1 MTQPSPT
8 ELIQALQQT
17 ISPNPNELKAAQEYI
32 EQLKNRSFPEF
43 FYQCVKILSNLENPG
58 IARYQ
63 ACLQA
68 KNVITSKNE
77 NKKLEI
83 LNRWNSE
90 FPENTKLEIKNL
102 ILGALGTV
110 TINNVY
116 KRPSGTAQLIAG
128 LAGLELPEKKWP
140 DLLKSLSD
148 KVCDQTGQTSDTVK
162 EASLEAIGY
171 ICADVDTD
179 VVAEYTSSVLTA
191 IVHGMKSGANIYI
204 KLAATNAMFNSL
216 EFIKDNFEKPNERD
230 YIMQVICELTQQ
242 TDSRQQVASLQCLV
256 KIVTLYYDFMEN
268 YMGRALFGITQGAMK
283 SDEDGVVLQGI
294 EFWSNVCDEEY
305 DLAYMA
311 QEAWE
316 KGTPPDRH
324 SKHYAKGALPHLTPI
339 LCQTLAKQEEN
350 DDDWSPSKAA
360 AVCLSLL
367 ANVTE
372 DDILPLVIPFIEQNI
387 AKPDWQFRDAAVVSL
402 GSILDGPTPD
412 QLESLLEPAMGT
424 LIALFDD
431 ESIAVRDSVAWCISK
446 ICELVPNLV
455 FNDVIF
461 NNLLQ
466 KLVVG
471 LQAPPRV
478 ASNVCWAINTLVVA
492 IYNNAEGDEETGTVK
507 TYQLSK
513 DFKAIITALLE
524 TTNRAD
530 GNEHNL
536 RSAAYEAIMEMIKC
550 SPDDCYQCVIDTTE
564 EIMKRIHQ
572 LLGGFG
578 WRTG

>member
-191 IVHGMKSGANIYI
+191 IVHGRKSGANIYI

-216 EFIKDNFEKPNERD
+216 EFIK
-230 YIMQVICELTQQ
+230 
-242 TDSRQQVASLQCLV
+242 
-256 KIVTLYYDFMEN
+256 
-268 YMGRALFGITQGAMK
+268 
-283 SDEDGVVLQGI
+283 
-294 EFWSNVCDEEY
+294 VC
-305 DLAYMA
+305 
-311 QEAWE
+311 
-316 KGTPPDRH
+316 
-324 SKHYAKGALPHLTPI
+324 
-339 LCQTLAKQEEN
+339 
-350 DDDWSPSKAA
+350 
-360 AVCLSLL
+360 
-367 ANVTE
+367 
-372 DDILPLVIPFIEQNI
+372 
-387 AKPDWQFRDAAVVSL
+387 
-402 GSILDGPTPD
+402 
-412 QLESLLEPAMGT
+412 
-424 LIALFDD
+424 
-431 ESIAVRDSVAWCISK
+431 
-446 ICELVPNLV
+446 
-455 FNDVIF
+455 
-461 NNLLQ
+461 
-466 KLVVG
+466 
-471 LQAPPRV
+471 
-478 ASNVCWAINTLVVA
+478 
-492 IYNNAEGDEETGTVK
+492 
-507 TYQLSK
+507 
-513 DFKAIITALLE
+513 
-524 TTNRAD
+524 
-530 GNEHNL
+530 
-536 RSAAYEAIMEMIKC
+536 
-550 SPDDCYQCVIDTTE
+550 
-564 EIMKRIHQ
+564 
-572 LLGGFG
+572 
-578 WRTG
+578 